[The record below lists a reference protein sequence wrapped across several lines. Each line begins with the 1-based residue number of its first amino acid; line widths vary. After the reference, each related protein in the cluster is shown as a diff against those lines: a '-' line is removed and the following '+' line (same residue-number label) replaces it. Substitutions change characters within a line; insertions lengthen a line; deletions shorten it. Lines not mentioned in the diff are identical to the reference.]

1 MLTWVGPDGP
11 ALASD
16 LLDHARA
23 WVAAGAPSVEDH
35 RHRFVP
41 LAAEVTE
48 ASSAA
53 WVIDRVD
60 HHQVITRGGR

>member
-1 MLTWVGPDGP
+1 MLTWVGAAGP

-23 WVAAGAPSVEDH
+23 WVAAGAPSAEDH

-41 LAAEVTE
+41 IDQDIAIGSNDGGSST
-48 ASSAA
+48 ASTT
-53 WVIDRVD
+53 IR
-60 HHQVITRGGR
+60 